1 MNNWE
6 KQMEQWYNNNEKYK
20 HQQKIWRQDDINQ
33 CISSATS
40 KMSKII
46 RLKKNS
52 THTDNRY
59 WKGLRK
65 WNTWTLEELETRY
78 QDLIAGFSVAY
89 LETTEWYMGLTLR
102 DNPDFLYP
110 TYLWAKDYKKWIKS
124 LMLVQILTLKDYPSE
139 NISVVDSSA

>member
-6 KQMEQWYNNNEKYK
+6 KQMEQWYDNNEKYK

-40 KMSKII
+40 KISEIV

-52 THTDNRY
+52 THPDNRY

-65 WNTWTLEELETRY
+65 WDTWTLEELETRY
-78 QDLIAGFSVAY
+78 QDLIEGFSVSY
-89 LETTEWYMGLTLR
+89 LETTEWYMGQTLR

-110 TYLWAKDYKKWIKS
+110 TYLWAKDHKKWIKS
-124 LMLVQILTLKDYPSE
+124 LMLVHILTLKDYPE